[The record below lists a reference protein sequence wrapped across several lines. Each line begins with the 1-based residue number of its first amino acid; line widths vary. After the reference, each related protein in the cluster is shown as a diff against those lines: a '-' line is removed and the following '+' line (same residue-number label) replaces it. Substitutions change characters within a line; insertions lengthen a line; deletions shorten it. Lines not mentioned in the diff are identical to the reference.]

1 MDKQALP
8 TLTDA
13 ITELVGSPDE
23 PMPDGRCTEE
33 RLRTLFKECAEKHL
47 SEEELET
54 IWPVPKEKEEVR
66 EGSKQRKA
74 SKVKKEKEEVRE
86 GSKQRK
92 AN

>member
-33 RLRTLFKECAEKHL
+33 G
-47 SEEELET
+47 LET
-54 IWPVPKEKEEVR
+54 IWPVQKEKEEVR

-74 SKVKKEKEEVRE
+74 SKVKKDE
-86 GSKQRK
+86 
-92 AN
+92 